1 MALSRRRINRIMKGN
16 GMAGSYSKA
25 AYRPRP
31 ARPNDDPAPN
41 ILARE
46 FNGYAPRT
54 HLVSDPAYVRVGA
67 SWSYVCLP
75 GGLANRQIAGHSV
88 EVGHD
93 TDLVLAAFAAP
104 RFPLTDIQ
112 VLRTDRGGGFAGERM
127 ERMLAEFGITRSLSR
142 PGSPYDNAVVESTD
156 RLIRKELMYDN
167 VCTSVER
174 LRSDLNR
181 YVWWY
186 DHQRLHSTL
195 DYMSPV
201 EFTQQGKTLQEQ
213 SNTPLPI
220 HALVVPSN
228 LHMMKNLGNILLCRP
243 LCRRLY
249 SGRQR

>member
-1 MALSRRRINRIMKGN
+1 M
-16 GMAGSYSKA
+16 
-25 AYRPRP
+25 
-31 ARPNDDPAPN
+31 
-41 ILARE
+41 
-46 FNGYAPRT
+46 
-54 HLVSDPAYVRVGA
+54 
-67 SWSYVCLP
+67 
-75 GGLANRQIAGHSV
+75 
-88 EVGHD
+88 
-93 TDLVLAAFAAP
+93 
-104 RFPLTDIQ
+104 
-112 VLRTDRGGGFAGERM
+112 
-127 ERMLAEFGITRSLSR
+127 
-142 PGSPYDNAVVESTD
+142 ESTD

-220 HALVVPSN
+220 HALVAPSN
-228 LHMMKNLGNILLCRP
+228 LHMMKNLGNTLLCRP